1 MGDLSVKGINNT
13 TLYAEKLYSQ
23 NFTAVN
29 KKFVLSLH
37 YNGDDSYLF
46 INGRRELKF
55 KAKDDQIVKK
65 ILCFG
70 NISDDWTA
78 TNAQKMGLW
87 GEIYDFDVDY
97 TNANIGDI
105 YNVHR
110 YLMKK
115 HNI

>member
-1 MGDLSVKGINNT
+1 M
-13 TLYAEKLYSQ
+13 YSQ

-29 KKFVLSLH
+29 KKFVLSLQ

-46 INGRRELKF
+46 VNGKQELKF
-55 KAKDDQIVKK
+55 KAKDDQILKE
-65 ILCFG
+65 ILCLG

-78 TNAQKMGLW
+78 ANARKMGLW
-87 GEIYDFDVDY
+87 GEIYDFAVDY
-97 TNANIGDI
+97 ATTNIGDI